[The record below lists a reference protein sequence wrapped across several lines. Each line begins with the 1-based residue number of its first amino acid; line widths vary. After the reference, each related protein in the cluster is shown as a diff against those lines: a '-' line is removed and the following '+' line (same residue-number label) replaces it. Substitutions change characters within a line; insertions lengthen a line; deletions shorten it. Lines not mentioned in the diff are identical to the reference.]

1 MNIIRLIVFFAA
13 KDGDAL
19 YSPQKQ
25 DRELR
30 VDSDLNWRQG
40 KPLGNSG
47 MRASGSVVPGSC
59 NPTDCGPQ
67 APLSMGFSRQEHWS
81 G

>member
-30 VDSDLNWRQG
+30 VDSDLN
-40 KPLGNSG
+40 
-47 MRASGSVVPGSC
+47 
-59 NPTDCGPQ
+59 
-67 APLSMGFSRQEHWS
+67 
-81 G
+81 